1 MKYVLTLTIEAD
13 GLTEEHFAESKKELG
28 IDLDTPIAMMSQF
41 LQQKMQEHLD
51 DLADSSIDADE
62 VTVTVTKFNL
72 TMVSE

>member
-1 MKYVLTLTIEAD
+1 MKYVLALTIEAD
-13 GLTEEHFAESKKELG
+13 GITEEHFDEAKELG

-51 DLADSSIDADE
+51 DLADSSFDADG
-62 VTVTVTKFNL
+62 VSVTVTKFNL

>member
-13 GLTEEHFAESKKELG
+13 GLTEEHFAESKKALG

-41 LQQKMQEHLD
+41 LQQKTQEHLD
-51 DLADSSIDADE
+51 DLADSSDDSE
-62 VTVTVTKFNL
+62 GVTVTVTKFNL